1 MDKVNFKLE
10 QVLSVMEK
18 NPNWR
23 LLDALSN
30 SITCIWEI
38 NSLEDL
44 SHSDILNKQFS
55 FKWCYSL
62 TQQSN
67 NKSILG
73 SFDSL
78 DEVEIREKYV

>member
-1 MDKVNFKLE
+1 
-10 QVLSVMEK
+10 MEK
-18 NPNWR
+18 NPKWR

-30 SITCIWEI
+30 SRTCIWEI

-44 SHSDILNKQFS
+44 SHSDIFNKQFL

-73 SFDSL
+73 AFDSL